1 MNWIAPS
8 GKDSATD
15 TLEKRLWAS
24 ADQFRADPPFNVNAV
39 DAANC
44 EVRNPKCEI
53 RSVRQSKFHI
63 RHPSRLWIQIFYSA
77 LKNGEAGTSDGR
89 TGFFVASSASDARAS
104 KQQIW
109 QKFMN

>member
-63 RHPSRLWIQIFYSA
+63 RHPSRLWIQLSDSA
-77 LKNGEAGTSDGR
+77 LNFKGRAGFAMAISVSDGLFR
-89 TGFFVASSASDARAS
+89 
-104 KQQIW
+104 
-109 QKFMN
+109 